1 MHLITLLTFLF
12 LNPYIS
18 KMKLSSYILQ
28 FVVIVCIIL
37 LFTECRNNAKFER
50 DVNTFFATLFFL
62 IVMIIG
68 GIPSII
74 FSAISTKSPKSSMR
88 VVAIVFV
95 SIFSLCSVISIPL
108 FGEFWRKGA
117 KDWIAFIAFIQY
129 GSLALSVILIVVGAN
144 NKNKIIQNST
154 IVTSPI
160 KHGNVKDDNLD
171 DEIDY
176 LDEILND

>member
-1 MHLITLLTFLF
+1 MKKI
-12 LNPYIS
+12 
-18 KMKLSSYILQ
+18 KLSSYILQ
-28 FVVIVCIIL
+28 FVVFVCIVL

-50 DVNTFFATLFFL
+50 DINTFFATFFFF

-68 GIPSII
+68 GIPSIV
-74 FSAISTKSPKSSMR
+74 FSAISTRSPKSSMR

-95 SIFSLCSVISIPL
+95 SVFALCSIISIPL
-108 FGEFWRKGA
+108 FREFWRNGT
-117 KDWIAFIAFIQY
+117 KDWITFIAFIQY

-144 NKNKIIQNST
+144 NKNKIIQNR
-154 IVTSPI
+154 SPATKPI
-160 KHGNVKDDNLD
+160 EPSKVKDDNSD